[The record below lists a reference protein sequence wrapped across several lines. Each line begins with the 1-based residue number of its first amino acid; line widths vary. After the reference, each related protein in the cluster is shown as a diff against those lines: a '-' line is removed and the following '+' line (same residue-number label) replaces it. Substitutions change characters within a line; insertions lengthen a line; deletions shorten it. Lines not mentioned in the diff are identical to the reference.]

1 MTSPE
6 TDTTYSRLPETYRE
20 GMRRYIEE
28 GILPGSFLV
37 AALSNNLHAAVT
49 QCSGPMEDLKTVMMW
64 LYNEAP
70 SRCWGSLG
78 NVREW
83 VALTRRES

>member
-6 TDTTYSRLPETYRE
+6 TDIPYSRLPEIYRE

-28 GILPGSFLV
+28 GILPGSFLTAV
-37 AALSNNLHAAVT
+37 LSNALHASVV

-64 LYNEAP
+64 IYNEAP
-70 SRCWGSLG
+70 NRCWGS
-78 NVREW
+78 VQKVKEW
-83 VALTRRES
+83 VALTRREL